1 VVGNIHTFQEH
12 ELSSNPGFCLPC
24 QIDASS
30 KPKYQPIVIA
40 SEINEKEIEE
50 QYKDSSTEIVVKE
63 LSIAKANYVLT
74 NNVSLNSGILIAA
87 DSMLEFESQSLG
99 KPLNAENAIARWQK
113 MRGKSGILHTGHT
126 VIRLD
131 NKQTI
136 TRVVSTKV
144 EFANVDDKEII
155 DYVATKEPLNVA
167 GAFTID
173 SLGAAF
179 VKEVQGDH
187 SNVIGLSLPA
197 LREIVRELGLSWTSL
212 WEMA

>member
-1 VVGNIHTFQEH
+1 MSFPVILASASPARLMLLRSQNI
-12 ELSSNPGFCLPC
+12 
-24 QIDASS
+24 
-30 KPKYQPIVIA
+30 QPIVIA
-40 SEINEKEIEE
+40 SEINEKEIEN
-50 QYKDSSTEIVVKE
+50 QLKDSSTETVVKE

-87 DSMLEFESQSLG
+87 DSMLEFESESLG

>member
-1 VVGNIHTFQEH
+1 MSFPVILASASPARLMLLRSQNI
-12 ELSSNPGFCLPC
+12 
-24 QIDASS
+24 
-30 KPKYQPIVIA
+30 QPIVIA

-136 TRVVSTKV
+136 TRVVSTNV

>member
-1 VVGNIHTFQEH
+1 MSFPVILASASPARLMLLRSQNI
-12 ELSSNPGFCLPC
+12 
-24 QIDASS
+24 
-30 KPKYQPIVIA
+30 QPIVIA

-50 QYKDSSTEIVVKE
+50 QYKDSPTEIVVKE

>member
-1 VVGNIHTFQEH
+1 MSFPVILASASPARLMLLRSQNI
-12 ELSSNPGFCLPC
+12 
-24 QIDASS
+24 
-30 KPKYQPIVIA
+30 QPIVIA
-40 SEINEKEIEE
+40 SEINEKEIEV

-63 LSIAKANYVLT
+63 LSIAKAIYVLT

-99 KPLNAENAIARWQK
+99 KPLNAENAIARWQR

>member
-1 VVGNIHTFQEH
+1 MSFPVILASASPARLMLLRSQNI
-12 ELSSNPGFCLPC
+12 
-24 QIDASS
+24 
-30 KPKYQPIVIA
+30 QPIVIA

-50 QYKDSSTEIVVKE
+50 QYKNFSTEIVVKE

-155 DYVATKEPLNVA
+155 DYVATNEPLNVA

>member
-1 VVGNIHTFQEH
+1 MSFPVILASASPARLMLLRSQNI
-12 ELSSNPGFCLPC
+12 
-24 QIDASS
+24 
-30 KPKYQPIVIA
+30 QPIVIA
-40 SEINEKEIEE
+40 SEINEKEIQE

>member
-1 VVGNIHTFQEH
+1 MSFPVILASASPARLMLLRSQNI
-12 ELSSNPGFCLPC
+12 
-24 QIDASS
+24 
-30 KPKYQPIVIA
+30 QPIVIA
-40 SEINEKEIEE
+40 SDINEKEIEE
-50 QYKDSSTEIVVKE
+50 KYKSSSTEIVVKE

-74 NNVSLNSGILIAA
+74 NNVSLNTGILIAA
-87 DSMLEFESQSLG
+87 DSMLEFESESLG

-131 NKQTI
+131 NLQTI

-144 EFANVDDKEII
+144 EFANVDDKEIL
-155 DYVATKEPLNVA
+155 DYVATSEPLNVA

-179 VKEVQGDH
+179 VKEVHGDH

>member
-1 VVGNIHTFQEH
+1 MSFPVILASASPARLMLLRSQNI
-12 ELSSNPGFCLPC
+12 
-24 QIDASS
+24 
-30 KPKYQPIVIA
+30 QPIVIA

-50 QYKDSSTEIVVKE
+50 QLKDSSTEIVVKE

-74 NNVSLNSGILIAA
+74 NNVSLNTGILIAA

-144 EFANVDDKEII
+144 EFANVDDKEIL

>member
-1 VVGNIHTFQEH
+1 MSFPVILASASPARLMLLRSQNI
-12 ELSSNPGFCLPC
+12 
-24 QIDASS
+24 
-30 KPKYQPIVIA
+30 QPIVIA

-50 QYKDSSTEIVVKE
+50 QYKDSSTKIVVKE

>member
-1 VVGNIHTFQEH
+1 MSFPVILASASPARLMLLRSQNI
-12 ELSSNPGFCLPC
+12 
-24 QIDASS
+24 
-30 KPKYQPIVIA
+30 QPIVIA

-50 QYKDSSTEIVVKE
+50 KYKDSSTEIVVKE

-131 NKQTI
+131 NRQTI
-136 TRVVSTKV
+136 TRVISTKV
-144 EFANVDDKEII
+144 EFANVDDKEIL
-155 DYVATKEPLNVA
+155 DYVATSEPLNVA

-179 VKEVQGDH
+179 VKEVHGDH

>member
-1 VVGNIHTFQEH
+1 MSFPVILASASPARLMLLRSQNI
-12 ELSSNPGFCLPC
+12 
-24 QIDASS
+24 
-30 KPKYQPIVIA
+30 QPIVIA

-50 QYKDSSTEIVVKE
+50 QLKDSSTEIVVKE

-74 NNVSLNSGILIAA
+74 NNVSLNTGILIAA

-113 MRGKSGILHTGHT
+113 MRGKSGVLHTGHT

-144 EFANVDDKEII
+144 EFANVDDKEIL

>member
-1 VVGNIHTFQEH
+1 MSFPVILASASPARLMLLRSQNI
-12 ELSSNPGFCLPC
+12 
-24 QIDASS
+24 
-30 KPKYQPIVIA
+30 QPIVIA
-40 SEINEKEIEE
+40 SDINEKEIEE
-50 QYKDSSTEIVVKE
+50 TYKSSSTEIVVKE

-74 NNVSLNSGILIAA
+74 NNVSLNTGILIAA
-87 DSMLEFESQSLG
+87 DSMLEFESESLG

-113 MRGKSGILHTGHT
+113 MRGKTGILHTGHT

-131 NKQTI
+131 NLQTI

-144 EFANVDDKEII
+144 EFANVDDKEIL
-155 DYVATKEPLNVA
+155 DYVATSEPLNVA

>member
-1 VVGNIHTFQEH
+1 MSFPVILASASPARLMLLRSQNI
-12 ELSSNPGFCLPC
+12 
-24 QIDASS
+24 
-30 KPKYQPIVIA
+30 QPIVIA
-40 SEINEKEIEE
+40 SEINEKKIEE
-50 QYKDSSTEIVVKE
+50 KYKDSSTEIVVKE

-74 NNVSLNSGILIAA
+74 NNVSLNTGILIAA

-131 NKQTI
+131 NRQTI
-136 TRVVSTKV
+136 TRVISTKV
-144 EFANVDDKEII
+144 EFANVDDKEIL
-155 DYVATKEPLNVA
+155 DYVATSEPLNVA

-179 VKEVQGDH
+179 VKEVHGDH

>member
-1 VVGNIHTFQEH
+1 MSGPVI
-12 ELSSNPGFCLPC
+12 L
-24 QIDASS
+24 ASAS
-30 KPKYQPIVIA
+30 PARLMLLRSQKIEPIVIA
-40 SEINEKEIEE
+40 AEINEAEIQNQLEDKTT
-50 QYKDSSTEIVVKE
+50 QFLVTE
-63 LSIAKANYVLT
+63 LSKAKAHYVLE
-74 NNVSLNSGILIAA
+74 NHVSLNEGILIAA

-99 KPLNAENAIARWQK
+99 KPLSAENAIARWNLMK
-113 MRGKSGILHTGHT
+113 GKTGILHTGHT

-131 NKQTI
+131 NKAEI

-144 EFANVDDKEII
+144 EFANIDEQEIL
-155 DYVATKEPLNVA
+155 DYVATGEPLNVA

-179 VKEVQGDH
+179 VKEVSGDH
-187 SNVIGLSLPA
+187 SNVIGLSLPG

>member
-1 VVGNIHTFQEH
+1 MSFPVILASASPARLMLLRSQNI
-12 ELSSNPGFCLPC
+12 
-24 QIDASS
+24 
-30 KPKYQPIVIA
+30 QPIVIA

-50 QYKDSSTEIVVKE
+50 QYKDSSTEIIVKE

>member
-1 VVGNIHTFQEH
+1 MSFPVILASASPARLMLLRSQNI
-12 ELSSNPGFCLPC
+12 
-24 QIDASS
+24 
-30 KPKYQPIVIA
+30 QPIVIA

-50 QYKDSSTEIVVKE
+50 QYKDSSTEIVVRE

-131 NKQTI
+131 SKQTI

>member
-1 VVGNIHTFQEH
+1 MSFPVILASASPARLMLLRSQNI
-12 ELSSNPGFCLPC
+12 
-24 QIDASS
+24 
-30 KPKYQPIVIA
+30 QPIIIA
-40 SEINEKEIEE
+40 SEINEKEIED

-197 LREIVRELGLSWTSL
+197 LREIVHELGLSWTSL

>member
-1 VVGNIHTFQEH
+1 MSFPVILASASPARLMLLRSQNI
-12 ELSSNPGFCLPC
+12 
-24 QIDASS
+24 
-30 KPKYQPIVIA
+30 QPIVIA

-50 QYKDSSTEIVVKE
+50 QLKDSSTEIVVKE

-74 NNVSLNSGILIAA
+74 NNVYLNTGILIAA

-144 EFANVDDKEII
+144 EFANVDDKEIL

-197 LREIVRELGLSWTSL
+197 LREIVHELGLSWTSL

>member
-1 VVGNIHTFQEH
+1 MSFPVILASASPARLMLLRSQNI
-12 ELSSNPGFCLPC
+12 
-24 QIDASS
+24 
-30 KPKYQPIVIA
+30 QPIVIA

-74 NNVSLNSGILIAA
+74 NNVSLNYGILIAA

>member
-1 VVGNIHTFQEH
+1 MSFPVILASASPARLMLLRSQNI
-12 ELSSNPGFCLPC
+12 
-24 QIDASS
+24 
-30 KPKYQPIVIA
+30 QPIVIA

-87 DSMLEFESQSLG
+87 DSMFEFESQSLG
-99 KPLNAENAIARWQK
+99 KPLNAEKAIARWQK

>member
-1 VVGNIHTFQEH
+1 MSFPVILASASPARLMLLRSQNI
-12 ELSSNPGFCLPC
+12 
-24 QIDASS
+24 
-30 KPKYQPIVIA
+30 QPIVIA

-50 QYKDSSTEIVVKE
+50 QLKDSSTEILVKE

-74 NNVSLNSGILIAA
+74 NNVSLSSGILIAA
-87 DSMLEFESQSLG
+87 DSMLEFQSQSLG

-131 NKQTI
+131 SKETI

-179 VKEVQGDH
+179 VKEVRGDH

>member
-1 VVGNIHTFQEH
+1 MSFPVILASASPARLMLLRSQNI
-12 ELSSNPGFCLPC
+12 
-24 QIDASS
+24 
-30 KPKYQPIVIA
+30 QPIVIA

-50 QYKDSSTEIVVKE
+50 QYKDSTTEIVVKE

-74 NNVSLNSGILIAA
+74 NNVTLNSGILIAA

-197 LREIVRELGLSWTSL
+197 LREIVRELGVSWTSL

>member
-1 VVGNIHTFQEH
+1 MSFPVILASASPARLMLLRSQNI
-12 ELSSNPGFCLPC
+12 
-24 QIDASS
+24 
-30 KPKYQPIVIA
+30 QPIVIA

-50 QYKDSSTEIVVKE
+50 QYKNSSTEIVVKE

-131 NKQTI
+131 NRQTI
-136 TRVVSTKV
+136 SRVVSTKV

>member
-1 VVGNIHTFQEH
+1 MSFPVILASASPARLMLLRSQNI
-12 ELSSNPGFCLPC
+12 
-24 QIDASS
+24 
-30 KPKYQPIVIA
+30 QPIVIA

-87 DSMLEFESQSLG
+87 DSMLEFESESLG

-144 EFANVDDKEII
+144 EFANVDDKEIL
-155 DYVATKEPLNVA
+155 DYVATSEPLNVA

>member
-1 VVGNIHTFQEH
+1 MSFPVILASASPARLMLLRSQNI
-12 ELSSNPGFCLPC
+12 
-24 QIDASS
+24 
-30 KPKYQPIVIA
+30 QPIVIA

-99 KPLNAENAIARWQK
+99 KPLNAENAIARWK
-113 MRGKSGILHTGHT
+113 NMRGKSGILHTGHT

-136 TRVVSTKV
+136 SRVVSTRV
-144 EFANVDDKEII
+144 EFANLDDKEIL
-155 DYVATKEPLNVA
+155 DYVATTEPLNVA

-179 VKEVQGDH
+179 VKQVHGDH